1 MIGYNT
7 KNKII
12 YVMQLVFIFAISV
25 SGVIYTRKYC
35 YMQQGMCMY
44 SYMDI
49 YMNSVCSDINVIAA
63 SQIFLIIYL
72 INMDYILSPNI
83 IVRLNER
90 ENVLWRILRSGAAES
105 LLYGIISLVVCVLIG
120 ILMKEQYSS
129 GRICNYDML
138 NSIYYMFTGKMD
150 KHMSLTVLRI
160 AAILIC
166 SIFLR
171 YIIGIIVSLIVRT
184 KSFIIVISII
194 INVLL
199 SVSNIFNINGKTHY
213 FIYKMYTDTT
223 ESLIALSVMMIVI
236 VVCIISAKVL
246 ISKKDWI

>member
-12 YVMQLVFIFAISV
+12 YVIQLVFIIAISV

-35 YMQQGMCMY
+35 DMQQGMCMY

-49 YMNSVCSDINVIAA
+49 YMNSVCYDINVIAV

-150 KHMSLTVLRI
+150 NHMSLTVLRI

-171 YIIGIIVSLIVRT
+171 YIIGIIVSLIVRK

-199 SVSNIFNINGKTHY
+199 SVSNIFNINGKTQY

>member
-1 MIGYNT
+1 
-7 KNKII
+7 
-12 YVMQLVFIFAISV
+12 
-25 SGVIYTRKYC
+25 
-35 YMQQGMCMY
+35 
-44 SYMDI
+44 
-49 YMNSVCSDINVIAA
+49 
-63 SQIFLIIYL
+63 
-72 INMDYILSPNI
+72 
-83 IVRLNER
+83 
-90 ENVLWRILRSGAAES
+90 
-105 LLYGIISLVVCVLIG
+105 
-120 ILMKEQYSS
+120 MKEQYSS

-150 KHMSLTVLRI
+150 NHMSLTVLRI

-171 YIIGIIVSLIVRT
+171 YIIGIIVSLIVRK
-184 KSFIIVISII
+184 KSYILVISII

-199 SVSNIFNINGKTHY
+199 SVSNIFNINGKTQY

>member
-1 MIGYNT
+1 MIGYST

-12 YVMQLVFIFAISV
+12 YVIQLVFIIAISV

-35 YMQQGMCMY
+35 DMQQGMCMY

-49 YMNSVCSDINVIAA
+49 YINSVCTDINVIAA

-90 ENVLWRILRSGAAES
+90 ENVLWRILRSGAVES
-105 LLYGIISLVVCVLIG
+105 LLYGIISLIVCVLTG
-120 ILMKEQYSS
+120 TLMKEQYSS

-138 NSIYYMFTGKMD
+138 NSIYYMFTGKTD
-150 KHMSLTVLRI
+150 AHISLAVLRI

-171 YIIGIIVSLIVRT
+171 YIIGIIVSLIVRK
-184 KSFIIVISII
+184 KSYILVISII

-199 SVSNIFNINGKTHY
+199 SVRHIFNINGETQY
-213 FIYKMYTDTT
+213 FIYKIYTDTT

-236 VVCIISAKVL
+236 VVCIISAKIL
-246 ISKKDWI
+246 IGKKDWI

>member
-150 KHMSLTVLRI
+150 NHMSLTVLRI

-199 SVSNIFNINGKTHY
+199 SVSNIFNINGKTQY

-236 VVCIISAKVL
+236 VVCIISAKIL
-246 ISKKDWI
+246 IGKKDWI

>member
-1 MIGYNT
+1 
-7 KNKII
+7 
-12 YVMQLVFIFAISV
+12 
-25 SGVIYTRKYC
+25 
-35 YMQQGMCMY
+35 MY

-49 YMNSVCSDINVIAA
+49 YMNSVCYDINVIAA

-150 KHMSLTVLRI
+150 NHMSLTVLRI

-171 YIIGIIVSLIVRT
+171 YIIGIIVSLIVRK

-199 SVSNIFNINGKTHY
+199 SVSNIFNINGKTQY

>member
-1 MIGYNT
+1 MIGCST

-12 YVMQLVFIFAISV
+12 YVIQLIFIIAISV

-35 YMQQGMCMY
+35 DMQQGMCMY

-49 YMNSVCSDINVIAA
+49 YINSVCIDINIITA

-90 ENVLWRILRSGAAES
+90 ENILWRILRSGAAES
-105 LLYGIISLVVCVLIG
+105 LLYGMISLVVCVLTG
-120 ILMKEQYSS
+120 TLMKEQYSS
-129 GRICNYDML
+129 GRLCNYNMP
-138 NSIYYMFTGKMD
+138 NSIYYMFAGKTD
-150 KHMSLTVLRI
+150 NHIALTVLRI

-171 YIIGIIVSLIVRT
+171 YIIGIIVSLIVRK
-184 KSFIIVISII
+184 KSYILVISII

-199 SVSNIFNINGKTHY
+199 SVRHIFNINGETQY
-213 FIYKMYTDTT
+213 FIYKIYTDTT

-236 VVCIISAKVL
+236 VVCIISAKIL
-246 ISKKDWI
+246 IGKKDWI

>member
-1 MIGYNT
+1 MIRYSI

-12 YVMQLVFIFAISV
+12 YVIQLVFIIAISV

-35 YMQQGMCMY
+35 DMQQGMCMY

-49 YMNSVCSDINVIAA
+49 YINSVCFDINIIAA

-72 INMDYILSPNI
+72 INMDYVLSPNI

-90 ENVLWRILRSGAAES
+90 ENILWRILRSGVAES
-105 LLYGIISLVVCVLIG
+105 LLYGIISLVVCVITG
-120 ILMKEQYSS
+120 ALMKDQYLS
-129 GRICNYDML
+129 GRLCNYNMI
-138 NSIYYMFTGKMD
+138 NSIYYMFTGKTD
-150 KHMSLTVLRI
+150 NHISLTVLKI
-160 AAILIC
+160 ATILIC
-166 SIFLR
+166 STFFR
-171 YIIGIIVSLIVRT
+171 YIIGIMVSLIVRK
-184 KSFIIVISII
+184 KSFILIISII

-199 SVSNIFNINGKTHY
+199 SVRHIFNINEKTQY

-223 ESLIALSVMMIVI
+223 GSLIILSVMLIVI

-246 ISKKDWI
+246 IGKKDLI

>member
-1 MIGYNT
+1 
-7 KNKII
+7 
-12 YVMQLVFIFAISV
+12 
-25 SGVIYTRKYC
+25 
-35 YMQQGMCMY
+35 MY

-49 YMNSVCSDINVIAA
+49 YMNSVCYDINVIAA

-150 KHMSLTVLRI
+150 NHMSLIVLRI

-171 YIIGIIVSLIVRT
+171 YIIGIIVSLIVRK

-199 SVSNIFNINGKTHY
+199 SVSNIFNINGKTQY

>member
-1 MIGYNT
+1 
-7 KNKII
+7 
-12 YVMQLVFIFAISV
+12 
-25 SGVIYTRKYC
+25 
-35 YMQQGMCMY
+35 
-44 SYMDI
+44 
-49 YMNSVCSDINVIAA
+49 
-63 SQIFLIIYL
+63 
-72 INMDYILSPNI
+72 
-83 IVRLNER
+83 
-90 ENVLWRILRSGAAES
+90 
-105 LLYGIISLVVCVLIG
+105 
-120 ILMKEQYSS
+120 MKEQYSS

-150 KHMSLTVLRI
+150 NHMSLTVLRI

-171 YIIGIIVSLIVRT
+171 YIIGIIVSLIVRK

-199 SVSNIFNINGKTHY
+199 SVSNIFNINGKTQY
-213 FIYKMYTDTT
+213 TT